1 MFGHLERLPADS
13 ILGVMSAYRADED
26 PRKVD
31 LGVGVYCDERG
42 VTPILQSVRQAEQ
55 AVLAAQTTKAYV
67 GAAGDPRF
75 NQLMEK
81 LVFGEG
87 HAAAAAGRICTVQT
101 PGGSGALRVA
111 AELIRVAAPDSV
123 LHVSTPTWANH
134 TPLLTGAGLRLQ
146 NYPYFDPE
154 TKGVDFNAMLTALD
168 ALPAG
173 AIVLLHASCHNPTG
187 ADLDDGQ
194 WRKLL
199 ELFKRRRLCAFIDM
213 AYQGLGSGVT
223 EDAFGVRLFA
233 AELPELIV
241 AVSCSK
247 NFGLYRER
255 VGTIHIV
262 NETASAASAVAT
274 QMVRIVRTLYSMPP
288 DHGASIVREILD
300 TDSLRQMW
308 TAEVS
313 AMRTRLT
320 GLREQFVARLAQ
332 ACPTRDF
339 GFISK
344 QRGMFS
350 RLPVSVDEAREFRAK
365 HHIYMLDDGRINIA
379 GLRHENLDYVA
390 QTLASVLRSGG

>member
-1 MFGHLERLPADS
+1 MFGHLDRLPADP

-31 LGVGVYCDERG
+31 LGVGVYCDDRG
-42 VTPILQSVRQAEQ
+42 VTPILPSVRQAEQ
-55 AVLAAQTTKAYV
+55 AVLARQTTKTYV
-67 GAAGDPRF
+67 APVGDVRF
-75 NQLMEK
+75 NQAMEK

-111 AELIRVAAPDSV
+111 AELIRIAAPSAAI
-123 LHVSTPTWANH
+123 HVSTPTWANH
-134 TPLLTGAGLRLQ
+134 TPLLTGAGLKLQ
-146 NYPYFDPE
+146 NYPYFDPATGGVQFDAMVATLE
-154 TKGVDFNAMLTALD
+154 TLS
-168 ALPAG
+168 AG
-173 AIVLLHASCHNPTG
+173 SIVLLHASCHNPTG
-187 ADLDDGQ
+187 ADLSEAQ
-194 WRKLL
+194 WRQLL
-199 ELFKRRRLCAFIDM
+199 ELFKRRGLSAFIDM
-213 AYQGLGSGVT
+213 AYQGLGSGLA

-255 VGTIHIV
+255 VGALHIV
-262 NETASAASAVAT
+262 NESASAASSVIT

-288 DHGASIVREILD
+288 DHGAAIVHEILA

-308 TAEVS
+308 MAEAD
-313 AMRTRLT
+313 AMRTRIT
-320 GLREQFVARLAQ
+320 SLREAFVTKLAQ
-332 ACPTRDF
+332 TCPARDF

-350 RLPVSVDEAREFRAK
+350 RLPVTVEQARELRGK
-365 HHIYMLDDGRINIA
+365 HHIYLLDDGRINIA

-390 QTLASVLRSGG
+390 QAVAKVLLP

>member
-1 MFGHLERLPADS
+1 MFGHLDRLPADS

-55 AVLAAQTTKAYV
+55 AVLASQTTKAYV
-67 GAAGDPRF
+67 APAGDPRF
-75 NQLMEK
+75 NQRMEK

-111 AELIRVAAPDSV
+111 AELIRVAAPGSV
-123 LHVSTPTWANH
+123 IHVSTPTWANH
-134 TPLLTGAGLRLQ
+134 VPLLTGAGLRLE
-146 NYPYFDPE
+146 NYPYFDPD
-154 TKGVDFNAMLTALD
+154 TNGVQFDAMLATLD
-168 ALPAG
+168 KLPAG

-187 ADLDDGQ
+187 ADLNEAQ
-194 WRKLL
+194 WRQLL
-199 ELFKRRRLCAFIDM
+199 ELFKRRRLTPFIDM
-213 AYQGLGSGVT
+213 AYQGLGAGLA

-247 NFGLYRER
+247 NFGLYRDR
-255 VGTIHIV
+255 VGSIHLV
-262 NETASAASAVAT
+262 NESASVASAVIT

-288 DHGASIVREILD
+288 DHGASIVQEILGS
-300 TDSLRQMW
+300 DSLNSLW
-308 TAEVS
+308 TTEVS
-313 AMRTRLT
+313 AMRARIT
-320 GLREQFVARLAQ
+320 GLREQFVARLSQ
-332 ACPTRDF
+332 TCPTRDF
-339 GFISK
+339 GFISR

-350 RLPVSVDEAREFRAK
+350 RLPVTVEQAREFRAT

-379 GLRHENLDYVA
+379 GLRNENLDYVA
-390 QTLASVLRSGG
+390 QSVAKVLQR